1 MMGSW
6 KDIFSNRNKGL
17 LKFHIVFTLFIYSF
31 GSSCILLPYLVGKI
45 GVLPFFLLHTIIT
58 MMLLYSGCGFANA
71 MNKLLI
77 ELGAVSFLQDFYPT
91 VVELAY
97 GKRTRQVLIVTLSAQ
112 LVLFGIAIMLLC
124 STMTTT
130 LFPENFL
137 SNVNIIRI
145 GIVVTSIIIFLLS
158 MQGTYRELRFID
170 IIGA

>member
-1 MMGSW
+1 
-6 KDIFSNRNKGL
+6 
-17 LKFHIVFTLFIYSF
+17 
-31 GSSCILLPYLVGKI
+31 
-45 GVLPFFLLHTIIT
+45 
-58 MMLLYSGCGFANA
+58 
-71 MNKLLI
+71 MNKLLA
-77 ELGAVSFLQDFYPT
+77 ELGAASFLQGSYPT

-97 GKRTRQVLIVTLSAQ
+97 GKRARRVLIVILSAQ

-145 GIVVTSIIIFLLS
+145 GIVVTSTIIFPFS
-158 MQGTYRELRFID
+158 MQGTYRELSFID

>member
-1 MMGSW
+1 MGFW
-6 KDIFSNRNKGL
+6 KDIFSNRNKRL
-17 LKFHIVFTLFIYSF
+17 PTFHIVFTLFIYSF

-45 GVLPFFLLHTIIT
+45 GVLPFFLLHTVIT
-58 MMLLYSGCGFANA
+58 MMLLYSWCGLANA
-71 MNKLLI
+71 MNKLLA
-77 ELGAVSFLQDFYPT
+77 ELGAASFLQDSYPT

-97 GKRTRQVLIVTLSAQ
+97 GKRARRVLIVILSAQ

-145 GIVVTSIIIFLLS
+145 GIVVTSTIIFPFS
-158 MQGTYRELRFID
+158 MQDTYRELSFID